1 MNIIKQ
7 ALKLTAR
14 MKINSCYLRDDLSR
28 AWADQPVFDLVAKLD
43 GEIFRSKEGRRT
55 LRFELNNHSY
65 FLKYHAGVGWL
76 EIFKNLLALR
86 LPIISAR
93 NEWQAI
99 EFLQQHGLD
108 TMTLAAYGE
117 RGWNPARRQ
126 SFVITDDL
134 TKTMSLEWLGE
145 QWQQRP
151 PSYASKQA
159 LIQKLADISRIMHR
173 NGMNHRDYYLCH
185 FLLDESFA
193 QTNEF
198 TLDTPVY
205 LIDLHRAQ
213 LRKKTPDRWIIK
225 DLGSLYFSASRVP
238 LTRRDKLRFMKI
250 YSGLPLRQLLNTQQR
265 FWQQVQQRADA
276 LLAE

>member
-1 MNIIKQ
+1 
-7 ALKLTAR
+7 
-14 MKINSCYLRDDLSR
+14 MKNNSCYLRDDLSQ
-28 AWADQPVFDLVAKLD
+28 AWVGQSIFDVVAELD
-43 GEIFRSKEGRRT
+43 GEIFRNKEGRRT
-55 LRFELNNHSY
+55 LRFELDGRSY

-99 EFLQQHGLD
+99 EFLQKHGLD

-134 TKTMSLEWLGE
+134 TDTMSLEWVGE

-151 PSYASKQA
+151 PSFASKQA
-159 LIQKLADISRIMHR
+159 LIRKLADISRVMHG

-185 FLLDESFA
+185 FLLDKDFEHSNSF
-193 QTNEF
+193 T
-198 TLDTPVY
+198 TDTPVY

-213 LRKKTPDRWIIK
+213 LRQRTPQRWIIK
-225 DLGSLYFSASRVP
+225 DLGSLYFSANRVP
-238 LTRRDKLRFMKI
+238 LTRRDILRFMKI
-250 YSGLPLRQLLNTQQR
+250 YSGMPLRKLLKTQQP

>member
-1 MNIIKQ
+1 MNNKS
-7 ALKLTAR
+7 L
-14 MKINSCYLRDDLSR
+14 YLREELQQ
-28 AWADQPVFDLVAKLD
+28 AWAGQPVFDVVAALD
-43 GEIFRSKEGRRT
+43 GEIFRNKEGRRT
-55 LRFELNNHSY
+55 LRFELAGRSY
-65 FLKYHAGVGWL
+65 FLKYHAGIGWQ
-76 EIFKNLLALR
+76 EIFKNLIALR

-99 EFLQQHGLD
+99 HFLEKHHLD

-117 RGWNPARRQ
+117 RGLNPAKRQ
-126 SFVITDDL
+126 SFVVTDDL
-134 TKTMSLEWLGE
+134 TGTMSLEWVGE

-151 PSYASKQA
+151 PDFASKQA
-159 LIQKLADISRIMHR
+159 LIRKLAEISRTMHQ

-193 QTNEF
+193 RHNTF
-198 TLDTPVY
+198 TSDTPLY

-213 LRKKTPDRWIIK
+213 LRKRTPERWVIK
-225 DLGSLYFSASRVP
+225 DMGSLFFSASRVP

-250 YSGLPLRQLLNTQQR
+250 YSGMPLRQLLSSQQD

>member
-1 MNIIKQ
+1 
-7 ALKLTAR
+7 
-14 MKINSCYLRDDLSR
+14 MKIDSCYLRDDLSQ
-28 AWADQPVFDLVAKLD
+28 AWAGLSVFDQIAQLD
-43 GEIFRSKEGRRT
+43 GELFRNKEGRRT
-55 LRFELNNHSY
+55 LRFELNTHSY
-65 FLKYHAGVGWL
+65 FLKYHTGVGWL
-76 EIFKNLLALR
+76 EIVKNLLALR

-99 EFLQQHGLD
+99 MFLQEQGLD

-117 RGWNPARRQ
+117 RGCNPARRQ

-134 TKTMSLEWLGE
+134 TETMSLEWLGE

-159 LIQKLADISRIMHR
+159 LIKKLADISRIMHR

-185 FLLDESFA
+185 FLLDKRFA
-193 QTNEF
+193 HTNEF
-198 TLDTPVY
+198 SADMPLY

-213 LRKKTPDRWIIK
+213 LRKRTPQRWIIK

-250 YSGLPLRQLLNTQQR
+250 YSGMPLRQLLQTQQR
-265 FWQQVQQRADA
+265 FWLQVQQRADA